1 VPFAKNGRVAGA
13 PATKQNTM
21 YKCCTA
27 GNTVNNNSQTKKQS
41 MPKQISPIVKL
52 KGKIDDLSFYK
63 SQDGFMARAKG
74 GVSGDRLLNDPKFD
88 QTRRA
93 MSEFSIGGKAGKLFR
108 QALNNELAKASDNR
122 VASRATKTMV
132 SILKTDTT
140 SDFGFRRVEHG
151 NLKLLEG
158 FEFNNKVPFSAT
170 VKVPFI
176 ATITR
181 ATGAVSIDLVS
192 HIPKRDIA
200 APENATHYVFFAAAA
215 VVNFATG
222 ESTVVRQ
229 VAPEIL
235 WDTTASDPAA
245 IALSLPANSPLPIF
259 VLLGVEFVTLINGK
273 QYPVS
278 KGLSSLSVLKVE
290 QPPAEEI

>member
-1 VPFAKNGRVAGA
+1 MA
-13 PATKQNTM
+13 Q
-21 YKCCTA
+21 
-27 GNTVNNNSQTKKQS
+27 
-41 MPKQISPIVKL
+41 QISPIVKL

-63 SQDGFMARAKG
+63 SQDGFMARTKG
-74 GVSGDRLLNDPKFD
+74 GVSAERLRTDPKFD

-93 MSEFSIGGKAGKLFR
+93 QSEFAAGGKAGKLFR
-108 QALNNELAKASDNR
+108 QGWNNELAKASDNR
-122 VASRATKTMV
+122 VASRVTRTMV
-132 SILKTDTT
+132 SVLKTDTV
-140 SDFGFRRVEHG
+140 SDFGFRRVEGG

-170 VKVPFI
+170 VKVPF
-176 ATITR
+176 ASTITR

-215 VVNFATG
+215 VVNFVTG
-222 ESTVVRQ
+222 EMTVVRQ
-229 VAPEIL
+229 VATPIL
-235 WDTTASDPAA
+235 WDTTASDPDA
-245 IALSLPANSPLPIF
+245 IALSLPAASTLPIF
-259 VLLGVEFVTLINGK
+259 VLLGVEFVSLINGK

-278 KGLSSLSVLKVE
+278 KGLSSLSVLKVD